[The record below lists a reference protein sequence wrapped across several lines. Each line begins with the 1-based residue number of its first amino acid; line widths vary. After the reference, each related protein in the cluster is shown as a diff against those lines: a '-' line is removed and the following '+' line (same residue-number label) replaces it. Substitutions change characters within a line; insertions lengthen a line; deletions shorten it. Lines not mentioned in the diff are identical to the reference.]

1 MKLVRLV
8 AFSLLGLGLA
18 TSSLSALA
26 AAAVASNGSYSYTIT
41 DAASKAGAEREAL
54 EECSRRVN
62 GCTVLISFADAG
74 AIAIA
79 SGDQGVQAASDP
91 NPELARKNAMDGC
104 RKNYKNCTFSA
115 LYWEPGGNWAS
126 FATAKGSAGDTVASM
141 FLTHGATQEGVERD
155 AIKACEHDSE
165 GVKRYQC
172 EALTHFGNWVY
183 VQAKSPSYLAMS
195 VRTTEAEAK
204 AEALHI
210 CRTNSPPGATCEIVK
225 KVVNPGTRPKP
236 ASFARVA
243 ALVAKSRMTPA
254 PVPATR
260 VTTRAVQHLTCS
272 NQCVNGSCVR
282 TFPDGRKERWQ
293 APRVFDPFANDWK
306 WKTDSCGN

>member
-1 MKLVRLV
+1 MKLLRLV

-79 SGDQGVQAASDP
+79 IGDKGVQAASDP
-91 NPELARKNAMDGC
+91 NPEHARKNAMDGC
-104 RKNYKNCTFSA
+104 RNTYKNCKFSA
-115 LYWEPGGNWAS
+115 LYWEPGGTWAS
-126 FATAKGSAGDTVASM
+126 FASAKESDGSIAASM
-141 FLTHGATQEGVERD
+141 FLTHGASRESAERD

-172 EALTHFGNWVY
+172 EATTYFGDWVY
-183 VQAKSPSYLAMS
+183 VEAKSASSSGLSAHA
-195 VRTTEAEAK
+195 TEAQAT
-204 AEALHI
+204 AEALRF
-210 CRTNSPPGATCEIVK
+210 CRLKLQPGASCKVVK
-225 KVVNPGTRPKP
+225 KVVNQGPRPKP

-243 ALVAKSRMTPA
+243 ALVAKSRTTPA